1 MRLNSS
7 PLALRLLASAILFVF
22 TLPLRSQTVA
32 VAEVAGTVSD
42 ESGAAIA
49 GASVTITE
57 TEKNQSR
64 ATTSDNDG
72 HYIFPSLPVGPYRID
87 VTSSGFKAYR
97 QSGILL
103 QVGSNVQVNVTMQ
116 LGSLSEHVEV
126 TANATMVETRDTSVS
141 QVIDQQRIE
150 ELPLNGRQPT
160 QLILLSGAALTAP
173 GGGMVGSKNYFSST
187 TISVAGGQAN
197 GVNYLLD
204 GGDHNDSMTNVNL
217 PVPFPDA
224 LQEFSVQTSALPAR
238 FGLHPG
244 AVVNAV
250 TKSGSNSWHGNLF
263 EFLRNG
269 DLNARNTFATAHD
282 TLKRNQFGGTLG
294 GKIIRDKVFFFMG
307 YQGTRTRSDPPQT
320 ISFTPT
326 QAVLNGDFSA
336 ITSSNCVSSGA
347 RQLKDPVTGQPFVN
361 NQIPVSRFSPEAV
374 KLIQSYIPISNDP
387 CGKITYGI
395 PTTGDEDQIVGRVD
409 WAQSSKH
416 NLYTRY
422 FLAQYQNPPVFDGK
436 NALTTTAA
444 GNWERVQAV
453 TLADTLTF
461 SGSTLNSFHITFT
474 RRRDNRGVADN
485 YINPSAIGLKVST
498 PIPNFL
504 QLGVTNYWSVGCGT
518 CAPGHF
524 NTNSW
529 HYADDVDVIRGK
541 HQMSFGVDFLK
552 DQFNFINGWMQNG
565 LWTFGTFTGDT
576 GDNLANFMLGLPSDF
591 QQSGVLQMA
600 TRAPVFALYAQDS
613 YRVTQHLTI
622 NAGIRW
628 EPFFCRLRLLWV
640 RQLV

>member
-1 MRLNSS
+1 MISTRLNSS
-7 PLALRLLASAILFVF
+7 PIALILLASATLFVF
-22 TLPLRSQTVA
+22 TLPVHSQTVA
-32 VAEVAGTVSD
+32 VAEVSGTVSD
-42 ESGAAIA
+42 ETGAAIA
-49 GASVTITE
+49 GAGVTITE
-57 TEKNQSR
+57 TERNQAR
-64 ATTSDNDG
+64 TTTTDNDG
-72 HYIFPSLPVGPYRID
+72 RYVFPSLPVGPYRIE
-87 VTSSGFKAYR
+87 VSSSGFKAYS

-250 TKSGSNSWHGNLF
+250 TKSGSNTWHGNLF

-269 DLNARNTFATAHD
+269 DLNARNTFASSHD
-282 TLKRNQFGGTLG
+282 TLKRNQFGGTFG

-307 YQGTRTRSDPPQT
+307 YQGTRQRSDPPQT
-320 ISFTPT
+320 ISFVPT

-336 ITSSNCVSSGA
+336 ITSSNCVSGGA

-374 KLIQSYIPISNDP
+374 KLVQSYVPISNDP
-387 CGKITYGI
+387 CGKVTYGI
-395 PTTGDEDQIVGRVD
+395 PSTGDEDQVIGRVD
-409 WAQSSKH
+409 WVQSSKH
-416 NLYTRY
+416 NLYDTI
-422 FLAQYQNPPVFDGK
+422 LSG
-436 NALTTTAA
+436 
-444 GNWERVQAV
+444 AV
-453 TLADTLTF
+453 
-461 SGSTLNSFHITFT
+461 
-474 RRRDNRGVADN
+474 
-485 YINPSAIGLKVST
+485 P
-498 PIPNFL
+498 
-504 QLGVTNYWSVGCGT
+504 
-518 CAPGHF
+518 
-524 NTNSW
+524 
-529 HYADDVDVIRGK
+529 
-541 HQMSFGVDFLK
+541 
-552 DQFNFINGWMQNG
+552 
-565 LWTFGTFTGDT
+565 
-576 GDNLANFMLGLPSDF
+576 
-591 QQSGVLQMA
+591 
-600 TRAPVFALYAQDS
+600 
-613 YRVTQHLTI
+613 
-622 NAGIRW
+622 
-628 EPFFCRLRLLWV
+628 EPASI
-640 RQLV
+640 

>member
-1 MRLNSS
+1 MNSMRSNSL
-7 PLALRLLASAILFVF
+7 PVAVTLFASAMLFVF
-22 TLPLRSQTVA
+22 TLPLHSQTVA

-57 TEKNQSR
+57 TERNQSR
-64 ATTSDNDG
+64 TTTSDNDG
-72 HYIFPSLPVGPYRID
+72 HYVFPSLPVGPYRID

-250 TKSGSNSWHGNLF
+250 TKSGTNSIHGDLF

-269 DLNARNTFATAHD
+269 NLNARNT
-282 TLKRNQFGGTLG
+282 
-294 GKIIRDKVFFFMG
+294 
-307 YQGTRTRSDPPQT
+307 
-320 ISFTPT
+320 
-326 QAVLNGDFSA
+326 
-336 ITSSNCVSSGA
+336 
-347 RQLKDPVTGQPFVN
+347 
-361 NQIPVSRFSPEAV
+361 
-374 KLIQSYIPISNDP
+374 
-387 CGKITYGI
+387 
-395 PTTGDEDQIVGRVD
+395 
-409 WAQSSKH
+409 
-416 NLYTRY
+416 
-422 FLAQYQNPPVFDGK
+422 
-436 NALTTTAA
+436 
-444 GNWERVQAV
+444 
-453 TLADTLTF
+453 
-461 SGSTLNSFHITFT
+461 
-474 RRRDNRGVADN
+474 
-485 YINPSAIGLKVST
+485 
-498 PIPNFL
+498 
-504 QLGVTNYWSVGCGT
+504 
-518 CAPGHF
+518 
-524 NTNSW
+524 
-529 HYADDVDVIRGK
+529 
-541 HQMSFGVDFLK
+541 
-552 DQFNFINGWMQNG
+552 
-565 LWTFGTFTGDT
+565 
-576 GDNLANFMLGLPSDF
+576 
-591 QQSGVLQMA
+591 
-600 TRAPVFALYAQDS
+600 
-613 YRVTQHLTI
+613 
-622 NAGIRW
+622 
-628 EPFFCRLRLLWV
+628 
-640 RQLV
+640 